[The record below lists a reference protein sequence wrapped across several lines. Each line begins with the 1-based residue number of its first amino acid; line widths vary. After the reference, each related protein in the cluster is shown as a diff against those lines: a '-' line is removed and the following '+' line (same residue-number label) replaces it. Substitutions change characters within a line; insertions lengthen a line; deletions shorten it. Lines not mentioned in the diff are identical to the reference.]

1 MKRITKITAIF
12 LTVIMLTSVIP
23 FTVFADTDH
32 RTIYEETLEYIST
45 LGTPTV
51 GSVGGEWM
59 VIDLTRSGYC
69 CPEGYYENVV
79 EYVNSKI
86 NEKGQL
92 HKSKSTDNSRVILA
106 LTSAGYDVTDVA
118 GHNLLV
124 GLTDMTYVKKQGIN
138 GPIWA
143 LIAFDCNG
151 YDIPENPDATEQVSR
166 EGLISF
172 ILSKQLEDGGWAL
185 SGKNADTD
193 MTGMAI
199 QSLAPYYQ
207 RNEAVKEAVDRGV
220 VRLSELQKD
229 DGGYGS
235 IDGICSESC
244 AQVIV
249 ALTTLG
255 INPHTDPRFVKNGVS
270 VVDAMCSFAIE
281 GGGFAHNPGAA
292 LNGMA
297 TEQATYALA
306 AYFRFLEG
314 KTSLYD
320 MSDVVIGDGE
330 LLPPEDD
337 TTSRDT
343 TATEDTTAS
352 EDTTVDTDTTLPEDT
367 TTEEETTGSDDTT
380 VTKGTDTK
388 DTPDE
393 TKGSVTADKAKVTTA
408 KTANKVTV
416 TTKKA
421 VTKPSEAGQSAPQ
434 TSDNASIIFYAVM
447 LAMSVILMIAFN
459 KRKNYNR

>member
-12 LTVIMLTSVIP
+12 ITVIMLTSVIP
-23 FTVFADTDH
+23 FTVFADTDY
-32 RTIYEETLEYIST
+32 RSIYQETLEYIST

-59 VIDLTRSGYC
+59 VIALTRSGYS
-69 CPEGYYENVV
+69 CPDGYYENVV

-118 GHNLLV
+118 GHNLFF
-124 GLTDMTYVKKQGIN
+124 GLTDMTYVKKQGVN

-185 SGKNADTD
+185 SGKKADPD

-207 RNEAVKEAVDRGV
+207 SNESVKEAVDRSV

-249 ALTTLG
+249 ALTSVG
-255 INPHTDPRFVKNGVS
+255 IDPEADPRFVKNGFS
-270 VVDAMCSFAIE
+270 VLDAMCSFAIE

-297 TEQATYALA
+297 TEQGAYALA
-306 AYFRFLEG
+306 AYFRLLEG
-314 KTSLYD
+314 KTPLYD
-320 MSDVVIGDGE
+320 MSDVVIGGE
-330 LLPPEDD
+330 DILPPEDD
-337 TTSRDT
+337 TASEDT
-343 TATEDTTAS
+343 TATEDTTAAK
-352 EDTTVDTDTTLPEDT
+352 DTTLPEDT
-367 TTEEETTGSDDTT
+367 TTEEETTGSEDATETDAA
-380 VTKGTDTK
+380 DTK
-388 DTPDE
+388 DAPDE
-393 TKGSVTADKAKVTTA
+393 TAENVTADKAKVTNG
-408 KTANKVTV
+408 KTANKATV

-421 VTKPSEAGQSAPQ
+421 VTKPSATDEGAPQ
-434 TSDNASIIFYAVM
+434 TSDSSSIILYAVM
-447 LAMSVILMIAFN
+447 LALSVVLLIAFN

>member
-1 MKRITKITAIF
+1 MKRITKITAVLIS
-12 LTVIMLTSVIP
+12 VIMLISVIP
-23 FTVFADTDH
+23 FTVFADVDH
-32 RTIYEETLEYIST
+32 RSIYEETLEYISK

-59 VIDLTRSGYC
+59 VIDLTRSGYT

-79 EYVNSKI
+79 SYVNSKI
-86 NEKGQL
+86 NDKEQL
-92 HKSKSTDNSRVILA
+92 HKSKGTDNSRVILG
-106 LTSAGYDVTDVA
+106 LTSAGYDVTDVG
-118 GHNLLV
+118 GHNLLF

-151 YDIPENPDATEQVSR
+151 YEIPQNPNATEQVSR
-166 EGLISF
+166 ESLISF

-185 SGKNADTD
+185 SGKNADPD

-199 QSLAPYYQ
+199 QSLAPYYNS
-207 RNEAVKEAVDRGV
+207 NEAVKAAVDRGV
-220 VRLSELQKD
+220 IRMSELQKD

-249 ALTTLG
+249 ALTAIG
-255 INPHTDPRFVKNGVS
+255 IDPETDSRFVKNGSS
-270 VVDAMCSFAIE
+270 VVDAMCTFAIE

-314 KTSLYD
+314 KTRLYD
-320 MSDVVIGDGE
+320 MSDVFESEEDVI
-330 LLPPEDD
+330 PPADD
-337 TTSRDT
+337 TS
-343 TATEDTTAS
+343 
-352 EDTTVDTDTTLPEDT
+352 
-367 TTEEETTGSDDTT
+367 SDDTT
-380 VTKGTDTK
+380 VTEDTTVLGDTTKTEDAGKTTDKST
-388 DTPDE
+388 T
-393 TKGSVTADKAKVTTA
+393 DKAEVTTGKSTTKA
-408 KTANKVTV
+408 AV

-421 VTKPSEAGQSAPQ
+421 VTKPSTSGQGAAQ
-434 TSDNASIIFYAVM
+434 TSDNGIVILCAVM
-447 LAMSVILMIAFN
+447 IAASAILMIALT
-459 KRKNYNR
+459 KRQNYNR